1 MYVIHVIYV
10 YHWLFYKLMSV
21 SKIKVSCYTSL
32 YPFFLILFINL
43 KPLKNINMSV
53 SVLDCLQKHQHKSFL
68 LLISTRCLIKL
79 YSFLYMITDS
89 NTSGHRCHKHYQI
102 SQLGPQLKSLM
113 KRTYIRGQYKDLSL
127 SIDLK

>member
-1 MYVIHVIYV
+1 MHVIHVIYV
-10 YHWLFYKLMSV
+10 YHWLFYNLMSV

-32 YPFFLILFINL
+32 YPFFFILFINL

-79 YSFLYMITDS
+79 YGFLYMITDS

-102 SQLGPQLKSLM
+102 FSTRSSTQILNE
-113 KRTYIRGQYKDLSL
+113 KDIYLSSVL
-127 SIDLK
+127 RFESEF